1 MRIWNDERL
10 ERIIS
15 VLLRTGVILSAL
27 VVLLGATCY
36 LMRHGQETPQYYSFH
51 GTPTEDRSL
60 AGAIQAAGPSNCQAV
75 IQLGLLL
82 LIATPVAR
90 VAFSLVAF
98 GLERDRT
105 YVGLT
110 AIVLAV
116 LLYSLAG
123 PY

>member
-1 MRIWNDERL
+1 MRTWDDERL

-15 VLLRTGVILSAL
+15 ALLRTGVILSAL
-27 VVLLGATCY
+27 VVLAGAVCY
-36 LMRHGQETPQYYSFH
+36 LMRHGQEPPYYHAFR
-51 GTPTEDRSL
+51 GTPAEYRSP
-60 AGAIQAAGPSNCQAV
+60 AGAIRAAGPSNCQAV

-98 GLERDRT
+98 GLEGDRT
-105 YVGLT
+105 YVALT

-116 LLYSLAG
+116 LLYSLAA
-123 PY
+123 PF